1 MNTVNGRESDLHV
14 IFGTGPV
21 GLTLADELLARGKK
35 VRIVSRSGKAVVP
48 VGVESRAADATDP
61 DAVTELCRGAAAA
74 YHCMNV
80 AYAQQY
86 EVIPQMQRA
95 MIAGAGAAGAVLIVT
110 DTLYL
115 YGETHGKV
123 ITEDTPHA
131 GTTRKGKMRAQVAAD
146 YLRAHQEGRIKV
158 ALGRAADFFGPRVF
172 NSSLG
177 DRVFPPALAGKA
189 AQVVGDP
196 GLPHSFSYMKDV
208 ARGLATLGE
217 RPEALGRDWLLPVAP
232 AVSTRE
238 MVCLIGEA
246 AGHPVRV
253 QAIPKFVIQA
263 MGLFD
268 PQMREFVE
276 MLYQYTE
283 PQIVD
288 SRRFEETFGWSATP
302 LAEAIPATV
311 AWFKASAARQA
322 SPVQARPAPPATARR

>member
-1 MNTVNGRESDLHV
+1 MDTLNNHESELHV

-21 GLTLADELLARGKK
+21 GLTLAEELLARGRK
-35 VRIVSRSGKAVVP
+35 VRIVNRSGKAAAP
-48 VGVESRAADATDP
+48 AGVEVRTADATDP
-61 DAVTELCRGAAAA
+61 DVVTELCRGAAVA

-80 AYAQQY
+80 PYAQQC
-86 EVIPQMQRA
+86 EVIPRMQRA
-95 MIAGAGAAGAVLIVT
+95 MIAGAGAAGAVLVVT
-110 DTLYL
+110 DTLYM

-123 ITEDTPHA
+123 ITEDAPHA

-146 YLRAHQEGRIKV
+146 YLRAHREGGVKV

-177 DRVFPPALAGKA
+177 DRVFPPVLAGKA

-238 MVCLIGEA
+238 MVRRIGEA
-246 AGHPVRV
+246 AGRPARV
-253 QAIPKFVIQA
+253 QAIPKLAIQA

-288 SRRFEETFGWSATP
+288 SRRFEKTFGWSATP

-311 AWFKASAARQA
+311 AWFRGAAA
-322 SPVQARPAPPATARR
+322 KPETGGEPVRVHPAH

>member
-1 MNTVNGRESDLHV
+1 MDTLNNHRSELHV

-35 VRIVSRSGKAVVP
+35 VRIVSRSGKAATPAGAEV
-48 VGVESRAADATDP
+48 RAADATDP
-61 DAVTELCRGAAAA
+61 DAVTELCRGAAVA

-80 AYAQQY
+80 PYAQQY
-86 EVIPQMQRA
+86 EVIPRMQRA
-95 MIAGAGAAGAVLIVT
+95 MIAGAGAAGAILVIT
-110 DTLYL
+110 DTLYM

-131 GTTRKGKMRAQVAAD
+131 GTTRKGRMRGQVAAD
-146 YLRAHQEGRIKV
+146 YLRAHQEGQVKV

-238 MVCLIGEA
+238 MMRLIGEA
-246 AGHPVRV
+246 AGCPARV
-253 QAIPKFVIQA
+253 QVVPKFVIQA

-268 PQMREFVE
+268 PQAREFVE

-288 SRRFEETFGWSATP
+288 SSRFEAAFGWKATP

-311 AWFKASAARQA
+311 AWFKASAAQKA
-322 SPVQARPAPPATARR
+322 PSVPAAAATR

>member
-1 MNTVNGRESDLHV
+1 MDTINERGSELHV

-21 GLTLADELLARGKK
+21 GLTLADELLARGKT
-35 VRIVSRSGKAVVP
+35 VRIVSRSGNASVP
-48 VGVESRAADATDP
+48 AGVEVRAADATNP
-61 DAVTELCRGAAAA
+61 AAVTELCRGAAVA

-80 AYAQQY
+80 PYAQQC
-86 EVIPQMQRA
+86 EVIPRMQQA
-95 MIAGAGAAGAVLIVT
+95 MIAGVGAAGAALVVT
-110 DTLYL
+110 DTLYM
-115 YGETHGKV
+115 YGETHGKI

-131 GTTRKGKMRAQVAAD
+131 GTTRKGRMRGQVAAE
-146 YLRAHQEGRIKV
+146 YLRAHQEGKVKV

-177 DRVFPPALAGKA
+177 ERVFPPALAGKA

-196 GLPHSFSYMKDV
+196 GLPHSFSYIKDV

-217 RPEALGRDWLLPVAP
+217 CPESLGRDWLLPVAP

-238 MVCLIGEA
+238 MVRLIGEA
-246 AGHPVRV
+246 AGCPVRV
-253 QAIPKFVIQA
+253 QSVPKLVIQA

-268 PQMREFVE
+268 PQAREFVE

-283 PQIVD
+283 PQVVD

-302 LAEAIPATV
+302 LAAAIPATV
-311 AWFKASAARQA
+311 AWFKSQ
-322 SPVQARPAPPATARR
+322 P